1 MATIKTDSPS
11 TGKSI
16 SIFTNNIS
24 KDASNAT
31 VIWEANDFLVPLREE
46 GEGIIIIESE
56 GEERQLVD
64 GEALFITPLSI
75 SNSGDVGHYLWVL
88 VQNNGTEYEYV
99 SRVYIPGGDTVQ
111 IGINGFSLI
120 KNTPDR
126 EENAL
131 GPQLKVYAR
140 RADDLNNENN
150 VEIFLTLVTTI
161 TEQEAGSHAPAF
173 QGIF

>member
-11 TGKSI
+11 TGKTVSL
-16 SIFTNNIS
+16 FVNNIT
-24 KDASNAT
+24 KDNLNAT
-31 VIWEANDFLVPLREE
+31 IVWEANDFLVPLREE
-46 GEGIIIIESE
+46 GDGVIIIESD

-64 GEALFITPLSI
+64 GEALFITPLSV
-75 SNSGDVGHYLWVL
+75 SNNSDIPHYIWVL

-99 SRVYIPGGDTVQ
+99 SKVYIPGGDTVQ

-120 KNTPDR
+120 KNTPNRAED
-126 EENAL
+126 AL

-140 RADDLNNENN
+140 RYDDLNNDNN
-150 VEIFLTLVTTI
+150 VDIFLTLVTTI